1 MADVDLYATLNQ
13 DKSPLVDI
21 KEKQHVKKAYF
32 DFLQDFKIYLTEFVR
47 EASVDL
53 VASSMEVNT
62 TPTRIM
68 DGSFGGFRIVFKNQ
82 GEVPCLLST
91 DRQGYFRLDP
101 NEKQEVWLNQEM
113 IAVTVSGVTS
123 LGFIR
128 S

>member
-1 MADVDLYATLNQ
+1 MTDVYDVLNQKEGPSVDL
-13 DKSPLVDI
+13 
-21 KEKQHVKKAYF
+21 KQRHDTKRAYF
-32 DFLQDFKIYLTEFVR
+32 EFLQDFKNYLVEFVR

-53 VASSMEVNT
+53 VASSMEVTT

-68 DGSFGGFRIVFKNQ
+68 DGSFGGFRVVFKNQ

-113 IAVTVSGVTS
+113 IAVTISGVTS

-128 S
+128 T